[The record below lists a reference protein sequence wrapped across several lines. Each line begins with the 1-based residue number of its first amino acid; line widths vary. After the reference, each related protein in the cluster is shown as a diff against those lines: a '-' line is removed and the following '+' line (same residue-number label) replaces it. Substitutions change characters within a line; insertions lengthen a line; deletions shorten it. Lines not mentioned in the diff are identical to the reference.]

1 MDAGAIQ
8 FCARKISVIT
18 GDIRKALDICR
29 RAIELVEMGSGS
41 GKVTI
46 PFISKVVQEVY
57 GGQVQNQL
65 ATKQGGSTLPLQQ
78 QLLLCSVAIATG
90 KRKGQQKA
98 VESVAFGSLHAVLSK
113 VGDVCSCMLKTLK
126 NNHYIHFVRLTI

>member
-1 MDAGAIQ
+1 MDSGAIQ

-29 RAIELVEMGSGS
+29 RAIELVEMRSA

-46 PFISKVVQEVY
+46 PFISKVIQEVY

-65 ATKQGGSTLPLQQ
+65 ASKEGGSTLPLQQ

-90 KRKGQQKA
+90 KKKQGQKA
-98 VESVAFGSLHAVLSK
+98 VETVLFGNLHAVLTK
-113 VGDVCSCMLKTLK
+113 VSTAHAFAKLRQLILGSRTTF
-126 NNHYIHFVRLTI
+126 FVF

>member
-1 MDAGAIQ
+1 MDSGAIQ

-29 RAIELVEMGSGS
+29 RAIELVEMRSA

-46 PFISKVVQEVY
+46 PFISKVIQEVY

-65 ATKQGGSTLPLQQ
+65 ASKEGGSTLPLQQ
-78 QLLLCSVAIATG
+78 QLLLCSVSIATG
-90 KRKGQQKA
+90 KKKNGQKT
-98 VESVAFGSLHAVLSK
+98 VETVLFGNLHAVLTK
-113 VGDVCSCMLKTLK
+113 VSTAFAL
-126 NNHYIHFVRLTI
+126 IS